1 MPEAPREPQKETIRG
16 LPSSMFRARLAS
28 CLVMEK
34 KSPRTG
40 VPVTTT
46 FSGRR

>member
-1 MPEAPREPQKETIRG
+1 MPEAPRDPQKETIKGR
-16 LPSSMFRARLAS
+16 PSSMPKARLAS
-28 CLVMEK
+28 AFVIEK
-34 KSPRTG
+34 KSCRTG

>member
-1 MPEAPREPQKETIRG
+1 MPEAPRDPQKETIRG
-16 LPSSMFRARLAS
+16 RPSSTPRTRLAS
-28 CLVMEK
+28 GFVNEK